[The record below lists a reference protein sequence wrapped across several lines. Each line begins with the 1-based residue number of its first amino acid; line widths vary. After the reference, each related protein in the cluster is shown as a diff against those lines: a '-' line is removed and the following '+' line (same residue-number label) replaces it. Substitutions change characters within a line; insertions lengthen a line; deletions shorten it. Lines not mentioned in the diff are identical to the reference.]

1 MKTTAFKKI
10 TFITISIIFTF
21 SGTCYAQDSLWT
33 RNYQFGIYN
42 KYDLRNSSTNAIST
56 HRILND
62 VFRKELKP
70 LMNEKLGNIS
80 YGLFNF
86 ASTYL
91 TMLWSH
97 EFGHSLRAKQ
107 VGGEFRIHDLSL
119 PIPYTTMHLP
129 SDVSLI
135 DEALSV
141 TAGFEVNYLNIRK
154 IHEEFIANNGTYNE
168 DLGFSFAN
176 RLMYPIYTSLIVP
189 IDPKDRDVWI
199 DTAGDP
205 VHYIL
210 PVFKNYSDNN
220 VFLPNGTVNPELVDF
235 YNQSAIFASFIH
247 FLDPQFYREL
257 GANFGDGNKTRRP
270 IFLIGNYENGWTYST
285 LFNVSPL
292 GYELYLKN
300 YVHLKG
306 SKFSIYTKYG
316 KPFKNNG
323 VGVSWLNIVDRP
335 NLKVSSL
342 IEYWNQDIFGNGLSG
357 EVETKIGLANNI
369 YLNVNLGYK
378 TKGYVLGK
386 QINEGPNLGIG
397 IIYSTSYR

>member
-1 MKTTAFKKI
+1 MKKI
-10 TFITISIIFTF
+10 TLFTICNLFVFLET
-21 SGTCYAQDSLWT
+21 GRAQDSLWT

-42 KYDLRNSSTNAIST
+42 QYDLRNSSTNAISA

-62 VFRKELKP
+62 VFRKEFKP
-70 LMNEKLGNIS
+70 KMNEKLGNIS
-80 YGLFNF
+80 YGIFTF
-86 ASTYL
+86 ASTYI

-107 VGGEFRIHDLSL
+107 VGGEFRIHDVAL

-129 SDVSLI
+129 SDVSLV

-154 IHEEFIANNGTYNE
+154 IHEEFIVNNGTYNE

-189 IDPKDRDVWI
+189 INPEDRDVWI

-205 VHYIL
+205 IHYIL

-220 VFLPNGTVNPELVDF
+220 VFMQDGTVNPELVNF

-257 GANFGDGNKTRRP
+257 GANFGDSDKTRRP

-292 GYELYLKN
+292 GYELYLNN
-300 YVHLKG
+300 YLHFNDT
-306 SKFSIYTKYG
+306 KFSIYTKYG
-316 KPFKNNG
+316 NPYKNNG
-323 VGVSWLNIVDRP
+323 IGIKWINIIDKP
-335 NLKVSSL
+335 NLTLSSWVDL
-342 IEYWNQDIFGNGLSG
+342 WDQDIFGKGFSG
-357 EVETKIGLANNI
+357 EVEAITGILKNI
-369 YLNVNLGYK
+369 DLNINFGYK

-386 QINEGPNLGIG
+386 QINQGLNLGIG
-397 IIYSTSYR
+397 IIYSANYY